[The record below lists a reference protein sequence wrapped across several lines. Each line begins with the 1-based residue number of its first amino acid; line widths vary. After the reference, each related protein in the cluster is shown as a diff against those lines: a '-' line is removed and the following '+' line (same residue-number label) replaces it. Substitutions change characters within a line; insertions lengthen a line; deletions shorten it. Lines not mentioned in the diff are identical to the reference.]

1 MEGGWRWV
9 WILME
14 SDGIGVNNRI
24 WVRIGRKGVW
34 LVFTIVLL
42 IGCYVMDLDKES
54 RYVILGKLGAGYKKK

>member
-1 MEGGWRWV
+1 M

-54 RYVILGKLGAGYKKK
+54 RYIILEKLGAGYKKK

>member
-1 MEGGWRWV
+1 M

-14 SDGIGVNNRI
+14 SDGVGVSNRI

-42 IGCYVMDLDKES
+42 IGCCVMDLDKES

>member
-1 MEGGWRWV
+1 
-9 WILME
+9 ME
-14 SDGIGVNNRI
+14 SDGIGVNNQI

-54 RYVILGKLGAGYKKK
+54 RYIILEKLGAGYKKK

>member
-1 MEGGWRWV
+1 MDTD
-9 WILME
+9 E

-42 IGCYVMDLDKES
+42 NGCYVMDLDKES

>member
-1 MEGGWRWV
+1 ME
-9 WILME
+9 I
-14 SDGIGVNNRI
+14 DGIGVNNRI

-54 RYVILGKLGAGYKKK
+54 RYIILEKLGAGYRRE

>member
-1 MEGGWRWV
+1 
-9 WILME
+9 ME
-14 SDGIGVNNRI
+14 SDGVRVSNRI

-54 RYVILGKLGAGYKKK
+54 RYIILEKLGAGYRRE

>member
-1 MEGGWRWV
+1 
-9 WILME
+9 ME
-14 SDGIGVNNRI
+14 SDGIGVKNRI

-42 IGCYVMDLDKES
+42 IGCCVMDLDKES

>member
-1 MEGGWRWV
+1 
-9 WILME
+9 ME
-14 SDGIGVNNRI
+14 SDGIGVNNQI

-54 RYVILGKLGAGYKKK
+54 RYIILEKLGAGYRRE

>member
-1 MEGGWRWV
+1 
-9 WILME
+9 ME